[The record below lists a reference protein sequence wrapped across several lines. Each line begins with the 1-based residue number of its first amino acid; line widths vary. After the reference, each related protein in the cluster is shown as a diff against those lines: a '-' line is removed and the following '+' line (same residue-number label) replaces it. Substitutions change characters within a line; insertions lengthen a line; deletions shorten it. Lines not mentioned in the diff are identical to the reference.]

1 MTIDKLMYD
10 WLKTE
15 ITDLVREG
23 DKSTNLEPPI
33 IKYMSGG
40 FARRAEAGSAES
52 WPNSQVRI
60 RVEHQSSDA
69 YNADAMDAAADTVIA
84 ALADEVPSLSGYVAT
99 PLSLAV
105 EPPAVDTNAVTYRDI
120 VFLTSISKGFAVAPI
135 TGGEGSVSI
144 VGLAGTGLGFGSST
158 TATADYECTDE
169 SQTVETVGLSM
180 PRCSGYIDWML
191 ADSTTPLPVVG
202 STVSAVFAHTTDFAW
217 VESIKIGS
225 VTPRVVVRDQTE
237 YQTARFG
244 FHVDS
249 AASPFFTGT
258 TA

>member
-1 MTIDKLMYD
+1 MSLDKLMYD
-10 WLKTE
+10 WLATE
-15 ITDLVREG
+15 ISGLIREG
-23 DKSTNLEPPI
+23 DKSTNIEPPVVM
-33 IKYMSGG
+33 YMSGG

-60 RVEHQSSDA
+60 RVEHQS
-69 YNADAMDAAADTVIA
+69 ADAFNDDAIHTAADAVIA
-84 ALADEVPSLSGYVAT
+84 ALSGEVPSLAGYVAT

-105 EPPAVDTNAVTYRDI
+105 EPPATDTNAVTYRDI

-180 PRCSGYIDWML
+180 PRCSGYI
-191 ADSTTPLPVVG
+191 
-202 STVSAVFAHTTDFAW
+202 
-217 VESIKIGS
+217 
-225 VTPRVVVRDQTE
+225 
-237 YQTARFG
+237 
-244 FHVDS
+244 
-249 AASPFFTGT
+249 
-258 TA
+258 